1 MPLYVILL
9 EEPRDC
15 RSKDLGSVIELS
27 MDHLFMATSSS
38 DQIKYQW
45 SVIIKGEDIS
55 EDEGCFKNRDSERL
69 TIDCFESKLAGIYKC
84 VISTSTQPVVSISAE
99 VQLHLPGKYE
109 SLIYHSIVV
118 NYPSEQ
124 PTIFLIQN
132 FLKFLILE

>member
-1 MPLYVILL
+1 M
-9 EEPRDC
+9 
-15 RSKDLGSVIELS
+15 GSVIELS

-84 VISTSTQPVVSISAE
+84 IISTSTQPVVSISAE
-99 VQLHLPGKYE
+99 VQLQLPGKYE

-124 PTIFLIQN
+124 PTIFLI
-132 FLKFLILE
+132 